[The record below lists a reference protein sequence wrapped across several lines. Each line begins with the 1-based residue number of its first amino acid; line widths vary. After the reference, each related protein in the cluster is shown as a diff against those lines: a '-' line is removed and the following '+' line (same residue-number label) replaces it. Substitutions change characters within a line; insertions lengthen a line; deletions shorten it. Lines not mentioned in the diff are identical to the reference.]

1 MSERS
6 QHILF
11 ILDRSGSM
19 GCQTNDVIGG
29 FNTYIDEMKAE
40 AINDGMETVVSL
52 VTFADDHKI
61 VFASKPIAEVKPLT
75 KRTYRP
81 MGSTALLDAVHDSV
95 GKYLEKLGQGEFSWQ
110 EVDAPPVLVIVF
122 TDGEENASTQVNWKQ
137 VQALIQ
143 RCEGLGNWTFTY
155 VGAHANAWGQAS
167 QLHFQAGN
175 TLGAEDMTIA
185 EVTVKLTESSKLHR
199 ANYRDHG
206 MKKTDDLFDESNA
219 VTGAEANG

>member
-1 MSERS
+1 MSKKS

-29 FNTYIDEMKAE
+29 FNTYIEEIKAE
-40 AINDGMETVVSL
+40 EANDGLETVVSL
-52 VTFADDHKI
+52 VTFADEHKI

-95 GKYLEKLGQGEFSWQ
+95 SKYLEKLGQGEFASQ

-122 TDGEENASTQVNWKQ
+122 TDGEENASTKVNWKQ
-137 VQALIQ
+137 VQTLIQ
-143 RCEGLGNWTFTY
+143 RCEALGNWTFTY

-167 QLHFQAGN
+167 QLHFQSGN

-185 EVTVKLTESSKLHR
+185 EVTVKLMESSKLHR

-206 MKKTDDLFDESNA
+206 LKKTDDLFAESSKTSEGKA
-219 VTGAEANG
+219 